1 MYSERKIS
9 SYIIND
15 NYYNSKS
22 IIGFYAAN
30 INYIIFYIDVLKEY
44 QEELNDILELI
55 DQELN

>member
-1 MYSERKIS
+1 M
-9 SYIIND
+9 IND
-15 NYYNSKS
+15 NYYKSKS